1 MRLLRRSVHD
11 EDRPMAIWT
20 KTREGWRLDL
30 EEAETLEPP
39 LPRLGIHERKGT
51 RVVCVLGP
59 TSGRVRTG
67 SARCLEDAQRAA
79 LAEAQAFLD
88 PEYQPLLSE
97 LLSQS
102 RP

>member
-1 MRLLRRSVHD
+1 
-11 EDRPMAIWT
+11 MATWT

-30 EEAETLEPP
+30 EGAETLEPS
-39 LPRLGIHERKGT
+39 LPRLEIHEGKGAW
-51 RVVCVLGP
+51 VVCVLGP
-59 TSGRVRTG
+59 TSGRARTG
-67 SARCLEDAQRAA
+67 FARSLEDAQRAA